1 MRRIEGRIFTFA
13 AQPLMSS
20 TYGKDLPLWGTPI
33 EYLIVRRC
41 YGKKMDRIKV
51 LNLSPEDLLWARLAE
66 SAFSFW
72 DNPEDAIY
80 DEL

>member
-1 MRRIEGRIFTFA
+1 MPKKIDRIFEEIKG
-13 AQPLMSS
+13 LS
-20 TYGKDLPLWGTPI
+20 KDEQKELLSRLP
-33 EYLIVRRC
+33 
-41 YGKKMDRIKV
+41 KV
-51 LNLSPEDLLWARLAE
+51 LKLSPENLLWAWLAE